1 MSTVIVRQREGT
13 MAAERILVV
22 DDEELNRDLLQ
33 QMLEREGYQ
42 VAIAAN
48 GQEALALLRQETFHV
63 VLTDLKIPG
72 MTGVEVIREL
82 KMLAPSTVGIIHKAY
97 GSVDTAVEAMKVG
110 AFDYVTKPVRRD
122 ELLVVIQRAL
132 EFQRLHHE
140 NVSLRRQLKA
150 KYKFDNI
157 ISDNE
162 KMQAI
167 FTQVE
172 KVADTDST
180 VLIYGESG
188 TGKELIARAL
198 HYNSYRQ
205 DKPLVPINCGAIPE
219 ELLESEL
226 FGHEKGSFTGS
237 TTQRLRRFALA
248 NCATLF
254 LDEIGE
260 MRPSLQVKILR
271 VLQEREFER
280 IGGTRTIKV
289 DVRILAATNKNLED
303 LVARQQFR
311 DDLFWRLNVI
321 PITLPPLRERLSDI
335 PLLVAHFIAHF
346 NAEKKQ
352 HLTGITPEALLLLQ
366 SYHWPGNVRELENTM
381 ERIAILKGSGMIMPE
396 DLPEKIARPNLPK
409 SVPGIDI
416 PDDGIDFDAMVEA
429 FEKQLLM
436 QALVKS
442 GGVKSKAANL
452 LHMNRTTLVEKVKKL
467 RLESD

>member
-1 MSTVIVRQREGT
+1 MV
-13 MAAERILVV
+13 AERILVV
-22 DDEELNRDLLQ
+22 DDEEMNRDLLQ
-33 QMLEREGYQ
+33 RVLDRAGYQ
-42 VAIAAN
+42 VTTAVD

-63 VLTDLKIPG
+63 VLTDLKMPG

-82 KMLAPSTVGIIHKAY
+82 KMLAPSTVGIIHTAY
-97 GSVDTAVEAMKVG
+97 GSVETAVEAMKVG

-157 ISDNE
+157 VSDNE

-167 FTQVE
+167 FTQIE

-180 VLIYGESG
+180 ILIYGESG

-226 FGHEKGSFTGS
+226 FGHEKGAFTGA
-237 TTQRLRRFALA
+237 TAQRLGRFELA
-248 NCATLF
+248 HGGTIF
-254 LDEIGE
+254 LDEVGE
-260 MRPSLQVKILR
+260 LPMETQVALLR

-303 LVARQQFR
+303 LV
-311 DDLFWRLNVI
+311 
-321 PITLPPLRERLSDI
+321 
-335 PLLVAHFIAHF
+335 
-346 NAEKKQ
+346 
-352 HLTGITPEALLLLQ
+352 
-366 SYHWPGNVRELENTM
+366 
-381 ERIAILKGSGMIMPE
+381 
-396 DLPEKIARPNLPK
+396 
-409 SVPGIDI
+409 
-416 PDDGIDFDAMVEA
+416 
-429 FEKQLLM
+429 
-436 QALVKS
+436 
-442 GGVKSKAANL
+442 
-452 LHMNRTTLVEKVKKL
+452 
-467 RLESD
+467 

>member
-1 MSTVIVRQREGT
+1 

-22 DDEELNRDLLQ
+22 DDEEMNRDLLEQ
-33 QMLEREGYQ
+33 ILAREGYQ
-42 VAIAAN
+42 VATAAN
-48 GQEALALLRQETFHV
+48 GQAALELLRQETFHV
-63 VLTDLKIPG
+63 VLSDLRMPG

-82 KMLAPSTVGIIHKAY
+82 KTLAPFTVGIIHTAY
-97 GSVDTAVEAMKVG
+97 GSVESAVEAMKAG
-110 AFDYVTKPVRRD
+110 AYDYVTKPVLRD

-132 EFQRLHHE
+132 EFQRLHYE
-140 NVSLRRQLKA
+140 NISLRKQLKA

-157 ISDNE
+157 ISDHE
-162 KMQAI
+162 KMHDVFA
-167 FTQVE
+167 QVE
-172 KVADTDST
+172 KVSNTDST

-188 TGKELIARAL
+188 TGKELIARAI

-219 ELLESEL
+219 DLLESEL
-226 FGHEKGSFTGS
+226 FGHEKGAFTGA
-237 TTQRLRRFALA
+237 TTLRLGRFELA
-248 NCATLF
+248 NGGTIF
-254 LDEIGE
+254 LDEIAE

-311 DDLFWRLNVI
+311 DDLYWRLNVI
-321 PITLPPLRERLSDI
+321 PITIPSLRERLSDI
-335 PLLVAHFIAHF
+335 PLLVAHFITRF

-352 HLTGITPEALLLLQ
+352 HLTGITPAALQMLR
-366 SYHWPGNVRELENTM
+366 SYHWPGNVRELENTI
-381 ERIAILKGSGMIMPE
+381 ERIAILKGSGLITPE
-396 DLPEKIARPNLPK
+396 DLPEKIFRSNPSSP
-409 SVPGIDI
+409 VPGVDI
-416 PDDGIDFDAMVEA
+416 PDDGIDFDATVEA

-436 QALVKS
+436 KALAKAD
-442 GGVKSKAANL
+442 GVKTRAAHL

-467 RLESD
+467 RLEDE

>member
-1 MSTVIVRQREGT
+1 MV
-13 MAAERILVV
+13 AERILVV

-33 QMLEREGYQ
+33 QILGREGYQ

-63 VLTDLKIPG
+63 VLTDLKMPG

-82 KMLAPSTVGIIHKAY
+82 KTLAPSTIGIIHTAY
-97 GSVDTAVEAMKVG
+97 GSVETAVEAMKAG
-110 AFDYVTKPVRRD
+110 AYDYVTKPVRRD

-157 ISDNE
+157 VSDNE

-167 FTQVE
+167 FTQIE

-180 VLIYGESG
+180 ILIYGESG

-226 FGHEKGSFTGS
+226 FGHEKGAFTGA
-237 TTQRLRRFALA
+237 TAQRIGRFELA
-248 NCATLF
+248 HGGTIF
-254 LDEIGE
+254 LDEVGE

-303 LVARQQFR
+303 LVARQRFR

-335 PLLVAHFIAHF
+335 PLLVAHFIARF
-346 NAEKKQ
+346 NVEKKQ
-352 HLTGITPEALLLLQ
+352 HLTGITPEALQILQ
-366 SYHWPGNVRELENTM
+366 SYHWPGNVRELENTV
-381 ERIAILKGSGMIMPE
+381 ERIAILKGNGMIMPE
-396 DLPEKIARPNLPK
+396 DFPEKIARPSLSK
-409 SVPGIDI
+409 SVPGVDI
-416 PDDGIDFDAMVEA
+416 PDNGIDFDAMVEA

-467 RLESD
+467 HLERN

>member
-1 MSTVIVRQREGT
+1 
-13 MAAERILVV
+13 MATERILVV

-33 QMLEREGYQ
+33 QILDREGYQ

-63 VLTDLKIPG
+63 VLTDLKMPG

-82 KMLAPSTVGIIHKAY
+82 KMLAPSTVGIIHTAY
-97 GSVDTAVEAMKVG
+97 GSVETAVEAMKAG
-110 AFDYVTKPVRRD
+110 AYDYVTKPVRRD
-122 ELLVVIQRAL
+122 ELLVVIQRAI

-140 NVSLRRQLKA
+140 NVSLRKQLKA

-167 FTQVE
+167 FTQIE

-219 ELLESEL
+219 DLLESEL
-226 FGHEKGSFTGS
+226 FGHEKGAFTGA
-237 TTQRLRRFALA
+237 TAQRLGRFELA
-248 NCATLF
+248 NGGTIF

-303 LVARQQFR
+303 LVDRQQFR
-311 DDLFWRLNVI
+311 DDLYWRLNVI
-321 PITLPPLRERLSDI
+321 PLTLPPLRERLSDI
-335 PLLVAHFIAHF
+335 SLLVAHFIARF

-352 HLTGITPEALLLLQ
+352 HLTGITPEALQMLQ
-366 SYHWPGNVRELENTM
+366 SYHWPGNVRELENTV
-381 ERIAILKGSGMIMPE
+381 ERIAILKGNGMIMPE
-396 DLPEKIARPNLPK
+396 DLPEKIFRPSISRN
-409 SVPGIDI
+409 VPGVNI

-436 QALVKS
+436 QALVKA

-452 LHMNRTTLVEKVKKL
+452 LHMNRTTLVEKVKTPP
-467 RLESD
+467 RE

>member
-1 MSTVIVRQREGT
+1 MV
-13 MAAERILVV
+13 AERILVV

-33 QMLEREGYQ
+33 QILDREGYQ

-63 VLTDLKIPG
+63 VLTDLKMPG

-82 KMLAPSTVGIIHKAY
+82 KLLAPSTLGIIHTAH
-97 GSVDTAVEAMKVG
+97 SSIETAVEAMRAG
-110 AFDYVTKPVRRD
+110 AYDYVTKPVRRD

-132 EFQRLHHE
+132 EFQRLHYE
-140 NVSLRRQLKA
+140 NFSLRKQLKA

-162 KMQAI
+162 KMQEV

-172 KVADTDST
+172 KIADTDST

-226 FGHEKGSFTGS
+226 FGHEKGAFTGAI
-237 TTQRLRRFALA
+237 TLRVGRFELA
-248 NCATLF
+248 NGGTIF
-254 LDEIGE
+254 LDEIAE
-260 MRPSLQVKILR
+260 MRPALQVKILR

-280 IGGTRTIKV
+280 VGGIRTIKV
-289 DVRILAATNKNLED
+289 NVRIIAATNKNLED

-335 PLLVAHFIAHF
+335 PLLMAHFIARF

-352 HLTGITPEALLLLQ
+352 RLTGVTPEALQMLQ
-366 SYHWPGNVRELENTM
+366 SYHWPGNVRELENTV
-381 ERIAILKGSGMIMPE
+381 ERIAILKGIGMIMPE
-396 DLPEKIARPNLPK
+396 DLPEKIARPSL
-409 SVPGIDI
+409 SRIVPGVTI

-429 FEKQLLM
+429 FEKQLLT
-436 QALVKS
+436 QALVKAS
-442 GGVKSKAANL
+442 GVKSKAANL
-452 LHMNRTTLVEKVKKL
+452 LRMNRTTLVEKVKKL
-467 RLESD
+467 RLEND

>member
-1 MSTVIVRQREGT
+1 VSTVIGQQREGT

-33 QMLEREGYQ
+33 QILEREGYQ

-48 GQEALALLRQETFHV
+48 GQEALALLRQEMFHV
-63 VLTDLKIPG
+63 VLTDLKMPG

-82 KMLAPSTVGIIHKAY
+82 KMLAPSTMGIIHTAY
-97 GSVDTAVEAMKVG
+97 GSVETAVEAMKAG
-110 AFDYVTKPVRRD
+110 AYDYVTKPVRRD

-140 NVSLRRQLKA
+140 NVSLRKQLKA

-157 ISDNE
+157 VSDNE

-219 ELLESEL
+219 DLLESEL
-226 FGHEKGSFTGS
+226 FGHEKGAFTGA
-237 TTQRLRRFALA
+237 TAQRMGRFELA
-248 NCATLF
+248 NGGTIF

-335 PLLVAHFIAHF
+335 SLLVAHFIARF
-346 NAEKKQ
+346 NAEKRQ
-352 HLTGITPEALLLLQ
+352 HLTGITPEALQMLQ
-366 SYHWPGNVRELENTM
+366 SYHWPGNVRELENTV

-396 DLPEKIARPNLPK
+396 DLPEKIFRP
-409 SVPGIDI
+409 SISRSI
-416 PDDGIDFDAMVEA
+416 PVSTSQTTASTSM
-429 FEKQLLM
+429 LW
-436 QALVKS
+436 
-442 GGVKSKAANL
+442 SKGLKNNSSCRPL
-452 LHMNRTTLVEKVKKL
+452 
-467 RLESD
+467 

>member
-1 MSTVIVRQREGT
+1 

-33 QMLEREGYQ
+33 QILDREGYQ
-42 VAIAAN
+42 VAVAAN

-63 VLTDLKIPG
+63 VLTDLKMPG

-82 KMLAPSTVGIIHKAY
+82 KMIAPSTMGIIHTAY
-97 GSVDTAVEAMKVG
+97 GSVETAVEAMKAG
-110 AFDYVTKPVRRD
+110 AYDYVTKPVRRD

-132 EFQRLHHE
+132 EFQHLHHE
-140 NVSLRRQLKA
+140 NVSLRKQLKA

-157 ISDNE
+157 VSDSE

-219 ELLESEL
+219 DLLESEL
-226 FGHEKGSFTGS
+226 FGHEKGAFTGA
-237 TTQRLRRFALA
+237 TAQRLGRFELA
-248 NCATLF
+248 NGGTIF

-260 MRPSLQVKILR
+260 MRPALQVKILR

-335 PLLVAHFIAHF
+335 PLLVAHFIARF

-352 HLTGITPEALLLLQ
+352 HLTGVTPAALQMLQ
-366 SYHWPGNVRELENTM
+366 SYHWPGNVRELENTV
-381 ERIAILKGSGMIMPE
+381 ERIAILKGRGMIMPE
-396 DLPEKIARPNLPK
+396 DLPEKIARPSLSR
-409 SVPGIDI
+409 SVPGVNI

-436 QALVKS
+436 QALVKA

-467 RLESD
+467 RLEND

>member
-1 MSTVIVRQREGT
+1 VSTVIGQQREGT

-33 QMLEREGYQ
+33 QILEREGYQ

-48 GQEALALLRQETFHV
+48 GQEALALLRQEMFHV
-63 VLTDLKIPG
+63 VLTDLKMPG

-82 KMLAPSTVGIIHKAY
+82 KMLAPSTMGIIHTAY
-97 GSVDTAVEAMKVG
+97 GSVETAVEAMKAG
-110 AFDYVTKPVRRD
+110 AYDYVTKPVRRD

-140 NVSLRRQLKA
+140 NVSLRKQLKA

-157 ISDNE
+157 VSDNE

-180 VLIYGESG
+180 ILIYGESG

-219 ELLESEL
+219 DLLESEL
-226 FGHEKGSFTGS
+226 FGHEKGAFTGA
-237 TTQRLRRFALA
+237 TAQRMGRFELA
-248 NCATLF
+248 NGGTIF

-289 DVRILAATNKNLED
+289 DVRILAATNKNLEE
-303 LVARQQFR
+303 LVAHQQFR

-335 PLLVAHFIAHF
+335 SLLVAHFIARF
-346 NAEKKQ
+346 NAEKRQ
-352 HLTGITPEALLLLQ
+352 HLTGITPEALQMLQ
-366 SYHWPGNVRELENTM
+366 SYHWPGNVRELENTV
-381 ERIAILKGSGMIMPE
+381 ERIAS
-396 DLPEKIARPNLPK
+396 
-409 SVPGIDI
+409 
-416 PDDGIDFDAMVEA
+416 
-429 FEKQLLM
+429 
-436 QALVKS
+436 
-442 GGVKSKAANL
+442 
-452 LHMNRTTLVEKVKKL
+452 
-467 RLESD
+467 

>member
-1 MSTVIVRQREGT
+1 

-33 QMLEREGYQ
+33 QILEREGYE

-63 VLTDLKIPG
+63 VLTDLKMPG

-82 KMLAPSTVGIIHKAY
+82 KMLAPSTMGIIHTAY
-97 GSVDTAVEAMKVG
+97 GSVETAVEAMRAG
-110 AFDYVTKPVRRD
+110 AYDYVTKPVRRD

-140 NVSLRRQLKA
+140 NVNLRKQLKA

-167 FTQVE
+167 FAQIE

-219 ELLESEL
+219 DLLESEL
-226 FGHEKGSFTGS
+226 FGHEKGSFTGA
-237 TTQRLRRFALA
+237 TAQRLGRFELA
-248 NCATLF
+248 NGGTIF

-289 DVRILAATNKNLED
+289 DVRILAATNKNLEE

-321 PITLPPLRERLSDI
+321 PITLPSLRERLSDI
-335 PLLVAHFIAHF
+335 PLLVAHFIARF

-352 HLTGITPEALLLLQ
+352 HLTGITPEALQMLQ

-381 ERIAILKGSGMIMPE
+381 ERIAILKGSGIITPE
-396 DLPEKIARPNLPK
+396 DLPEKIARPSISK
-409 SVPGIDI
+409 SVPGVDI
-416 PDDGIDFDAMVEA
+416 PDDGIDFDTMVET

-436 QALVKS
+436 QALMKA

-452 LHMNRTTLVEKVKKL
+452 LHMNRTTLVEKVKKF
-467 RLESD
+467 RLEND

>member
-1 MSTVIVRQREGT
+1 

-33 QMLEREGYQ
+33 QILEREGYQ

-48 GQEALALLRQETFHV
+48 GQEALALLRQEIFHV
-63 VLTDLKIPG
+63 VLTDLKMPG

-82 KMLAPSTVGIIHKAY
+82 KMLAPSTMGIIHTAY
-97 GSVDTAVEAMKVG
+97 GSVETAVEAMKAG
-110 AFDYVTKPVRRD
+110 AYDYVTKPVRRD

-140 NVSLRRQLKA
+140 NVSLRKQLKA

-219 ELLESEL
+219 DLLESEL
-226 FGHEKGSFTGS
+226 FGHEKGAFTGA
-237 TTQRLRRFALA
+237 TAQRLGRFELA
-248 NCATLF
+248 NGGTIF

-335 PLLVAHFIAHF
+335 SLLVAHFIARF
-346 NAEKKQ
+346 NAEKRQ
-352 HLTGITPEALLLLQ
+352 HLTGITPEALHMLQ
-366 SYHWPGNVRELENTM
+366 SYHWPGNVRELENTV

-396 DLPEKIARPNLPK
+396 DLPEKIFRPSISR
-409 SVPGIDI
+409 SVPSVDI
-416 PDDGIDFDAMVEA
+416 PDDGLNFDTEVET

-436 QALVKS
+436 QALVKA

-452 LHMNRTTLVEKVKKL
+452 LHLNRTTLVEKVKKF
-467 RLESD
+467 RLEND

>member
-1 MSTVIVRQREGT
+1 MAGEPSHQPAKERT

-33 QMLEREGYQ
+33 QILEREGYQ

-63 VLTDLKIPG
+63 VLTDLKMPG

-82 KMLAPSTVGIIHKAY
+82 KMLAPSTVGIIHTAY
-97 GSVDTAVEAMKVG
+97 GSVETAVEAMKVG

-132 EFQRLHHE
+132 EFQRLHYE

-162 KMQAI
+162 KMQAV

-226 FGHEKGSFTGS
+226 FGHEKGSFTGA
-237 TTQRLRRFALA
+237 TTQRLGRFELA
-248 NCATLF
+248 NGGTIF

-260 MRPSLQVKILR
+260 IPLELQPKLLR
-271 VLQEREFER
+271 VLQEQQFER
-280 IGGTRTIKV
+280 LGGIRTIKV
-289 DVRILAATNKNLED
+289 NVRIIAATNKNLED
-303 LVARQQFR
+303 LVARQQ
-311 DDLFWRLNVI
+311 
-321 PITLPPLRERLSDI
+321 
-335 PLLVAHFIAHF
+335 
-346 NAEKKQ
+346 
-352 HLTGITPEALLLLQ
+352 
-366 SYHWPGNVRELENTM
+366 
-381 ERIAILKGSGMIMPE
+381 
-396 DLPEKIARPNLPK
+396 
-409 SVPGIDI
+409 
-416 PDDGIDFDAMVEA
+416 
-429 FEKQLLM
+429 
-436 QALVKS
+436 
-442 GGVKSKAANL
+442 
-452 LHMNRTTLVEKVKKL
+452 
-467 RLESD
+467 

>member
-1 MSTVIVRQREGT
+1 

-33 QMLEREGYQ
+33 QILDREGYQ

-48 GQEALALLRQETFHV
+48 GQEALALLRQEVFHV
-63 VLTDLKIPG
+63 VLTDLKMPG

-82 KMLAPSTVGIIHKAY
+82 KMLAPSTMGIIHTAY
-97 GSVDTAVEAMKVG
+97 GSVETAVEAMKAG
-110 AFDYVTKPVRRD
+110 AYDYVTKPVRRD

-140 NVSLRRQLKA
+140 NVSLRKQLKA

-219 ELLESEL
+219 DLLESEL
-226 FGHEKGSFTGS
+226 FGHEKGAFTGA
-237 TTQRLRRFALA
+237 TAQRMGRFELA
-248 NCATLF
+248 NGGTIF

-311 DDLFWRLNVI
+311 DDLYWRLNVI
-321 PITLPPLRERLSDI
+321 PLTLPPLRERLSDI
-335 PLLVAHFIAHF
+335 PLLVAHFIARF
-346 NAEKKQ
+346 NDEKKQ
-352 HLTGITPEALLLLQ
+352 HLTGITPEALLMLQ
-366 SYHWPGNVRELENTM
+366 SYHWPGNVRELENMM

-396 DLPEKIARPNLPK
+396 DLPEKIARPSLPR
-409 SVPGIDI
+409 SVPGVSI

-436 QALVKS
+436 QALVKA

-467 RLESD
+467 RLEND

>member
-1 MSTVIVRQREGT
+1 

-63 VLTDLKIPG
+63 VLTDLKMPG

-82 KMLAPSTVGIIHKAY
+82 KMLAPSTVGIIHTAY
-97 GSVDTAVEAMKVG
+97 GSVETAVEAMKVG

-132 EFQRLHHE
+132 EFQRLHYE

-162 KMQAI
+162 KMQAV

-226 FGHEKGSFTGS
+226 FGHEKGSFTGA
-237 TTQRLRRFALA
+237 TAQRLGRFELA
-248 NCATLF
+248 NGGTIF

-311 DDLFWRLNVI
+311 DDLF
-321 PITLPPLRERLSDI
+321 
-335 PLLVAHFIAHF
+335 PLLVAHFIARF

-352 HLTGITPEALLLLQ
+352 HLTGITPESLLMLQ

-409 SVPGIDI
+409 RVPGIDI

>member
-1 MSTVIVRQREGT
+1 

-33 QMLEREGYQ
+33 QILDREGYE

-48 GQEALALLRQETFHV
+48 GQEALALLRQEPFHV
-63 VLTDLKIPG
+63 VLTDLKMPG

-82 KMLAPSTVGIIHKAY
+82 KMLAPSTMGIIHTAY
-97 GSVDTAVEAMKVG
+97 GSVETAVEAMKAG
-110 AFDYVTKPVRRD
+110 AYDYVTKPVRRD

-132 EFQRLHHE
+132 EFQHLHHE
-140 NVSLRRQLKA
+140 NVSLRKQLKA

-157 ISDNE
+157 VSDNE

-167 FTQVE
+167 FAQVE

-219 ELLESEL
+219 DLLESEL
-226 FGHEKGSFTGS
+226 FGHEKGAFTGA
-237 TTQRLRRFALA
+237 TAQRLGRFELA
-248 NCATLF
+248 NGGTIF

-335 PLLVAHFIAHF
+335 PLLVAHFIARF

-352 HLTGITPEALLLLQ
+352 HLTGITPVALQMLQ
-366 SYHWPGNVRELENTM
+366 SYHWPGNVRELENIV

-396 DLPEKIARPNLPK
+396 DLPEKIARPSLSR
-409 SVPGIDI
+409 SVPGVNI
-416 PDDGIDFDAMVEA
+416 PDDGIDFDAMVET

-436 QALVKS
+436 QALVKA

-467 RLESD
+467 RLEND

>member
-1 MSTVIVRQREGT
+1 

-33 QMLEREGYQ
+33 QILEREGYQ

-48 GQEALALLRQETFHV
+48 GQEALALLRQEAFHV
-63 VLTDLKIPG
+63 VLTDLKMPG

-82 KMLAPSTVGIIHKAY
+82 KMLAPSTMGIIHTAY
-97 GSVDTAVEAMKVG
+97 GSVETAVEAMKAG
-110 AFDYVTKPVRRD
+110 AYDYVTKPVRRD

-132 EFQRLHHE
+132 EFQHLHHE
-140 NVSLRRQLKA
+140 NVSLRKQLKA

-157 ISDNE
+157 VSDNE

-219 ELLESEL
+219 DLLESEL
-226 FGHEKGSFTGS
+226 FGHEKGAFTGA
-237 TTQRLRRFALA
+237 TAQRLGRFELA
-248 NCATLF
+248 NGGTIF

-321 PITLPPLRERLSDI
+321 PITMPPLRERLSDI
-335 PLLVAHFIAHF
+335 PLLVAHFIARF

-352 HLTGITPEALLLLQ
+352 HLTGISPEALQMLQ
-366 SYHWPGNVRELENTM
+366 SYHWPGNVRELENTV

-396 DLPEKIARPNLPK
+396 DLPEKIARPSLSR
-409 SVPGIDI
+409 SVPGVNI
-416 PDDGIDFDAMVEA
+416 PDDGIDFDAMVET

-436 QALVKS
+436 QALVKA

-467 RLESD
+467 RLEND

>member
-1 MSTVIVRQREGT
+1 

-33 QMLEREGYQ
+33 QILEREGYQ
-42 VAIAAN
+42 VAIAAT
-48 GQEALALLRQETFHV
+48 GQEALTLLAQETFHV
-63 VLTDLKIPG
+63 VLTDLKMPG
-72 MTGVEVIREL
+72 ITGVEVIREL
-82 KMLAPSTVGIIHKAY
+82 KTLAPSTMGIIHTAY
-97 GSVDTAVEAMKVG
+97 GSVETAVAAMKAG
-110 AFDYVTKPVRRD
+110 AYDYVTKPVRRD

-132 EFQRLHHE
+132 EFQRLHYE
-140 NVSLRRQLKA
+140 NISLRKQLKA

-167 FTQVE
+167 FAQIE

-180 VLIYGESG
+180 VIIYGESG

-205 DKPLVPINCGAIPE
+205 DKPLIPINCGAIPE

-226 FGHEKGSFTGS
+226 FGHEKGSFTGA
-237 TTQRLRRFALA
+237 TALRQGRFELA
-248 NCATLF
+248 HGGTIF

-260 MRPSLQVKILR
+260 MRPALQVKLLR

-289 DVRILAATNKNLED
+289 DVRILAATNKNLEE
-303 LVARQQFR
+303 LVERQQFR
-311 DDLFWRLNVI
+311 DDLYWRLNVI

-335 PLLVAHFIAHF
+335 PLLVAHFITRF
-346 NAEKKQ
+346 NVEKKQ
-352 HLTGITPEALLLLQ
+352 SLTGITPEALQMLQ

-381 ERIAILKGSGMIMPE
+381 ERIAILKGNGMIVPE
-396 DLPEKIARPNLPK
+396 DLPEKIFRPLLSK
-409 SVPGIDI
+409 SAPGINI
-416 PDDGIDFDAMVEA
+416 PDDGIDFDTTVET

-436 QALVKS
+436 QALAKA

-467 RLESD
+467 HLEGD

>member
-1 MSTVIVRQREGT
+1 
-13 MAAERILVV
+13 MAADRVLVV

-63 VLTDLKIPG
+63 VLTDLKMPG

-82 KMLAPSTVGIIHKAY
+82 KMLAPFTMGIIHTAY
-97 GSVDTAVEAMKVG
+97 GSVETAVEAMKAG
-110 AFDYVTKPVRRD
+110 AYDYVTKPVMRD

-140 NVSLRRQLKA
+140 NVSLRKQLKA

-162 KMQAI
+162 KMQTI

-180 VLIYGESG
+180 ILIYGESG
-188 TGKELIARAL
+188 TGKELVARAL

-219 ELLESEL
+219 DLLESEL
-226 FGHEKGSFTGS
+226 FGHEKGAFTGA
-237 TTQRLRRFALA
+237 TAQRLGRFELA
-248 NCATLF
+248 NGGTIF

-260 MRPSLQVKILR
+260 MRPALQVKILR

-289 DVRILAATNKNLED
+289 DVRIIAATNKDLED

-311 DDLFWRLNVI
+311 DDLYWRLNVI

-335 PLLVAHFIAHF
+335 PLLVAHFITHF

-352 HLTGITPEALLLLQ
+352 QLTGITPEALHMLQ

-381 ERIAILKGSGMIMPE
+381 ERIAILKGSGLIMPE
-396 DLPEKIARPNLPK
+396 DLPEKIFRPNV
-409 SVPGIDI
+409 SRNVPGVDI
-416 PDDGIDFDAMVEA
+416 PDDGIDFDTLVET

-436 QALVKS
+436 QALVKA

-452 LHMNRTTLVEKVKKL
+452 LHMNRTTLVEKVKKF
-467 RLESD
+467 RLEND

>member
-1 MSTVIVRQREGT
+1 M
-13 MAAERILVV
+13 
-22 DDEELNRDLLQ
+22 
-33 QMLEREGYQ
+33 
-42 VAIAAN
+42 
-48 GQEALALLRQETFHV
+48 
-63 VLTDLKIPG
+63 
-72 MTGVEVIREL
+72 
-82 KMLAPSTVGIIHKAY
+82 GIIHTAY
-97 GSVDTAVEAMKVG
+97 GSVETAVEAMKAG
-110 AFDYVTKPVRRD
+110 AYDYVTKPVRRD

-132 EFQRLHHE
+132 EFQHLHHE
-140 NVSLRRQLKA
+140 NVSLRKQLKA

-188 TGKELIARAL
+188 TGKELVARAL

-219 ELLESEL
+219 DLLESEL
-226 FGHEKGSFTGS
+226 FGHEKGAFTGA
-237 TTQRLRRFALA
+237 TAQRLGRFELA
-248 NCATLF
+248 NGGTIF

-335 PLLVAHFIAHF
+335 PLLVAHFITRF

-352 HLTGITPEALLLLQ
+352 HLTGITPVALQMLQ
-366 SYHWPGNVRELENTM
+366 SYHWPGNVRELENIV

-396 DLPEKIARPNLPK
+396 DLPEKIARPSLSR
-409 SVPGIDI
+409 SVPGVNI
-416 PDDGIDFDAMVEA
+416 PDDGIDFDAMVET

-436 QALVKS
+436 QALVKA

-467 RLESD
+467 RLEND